1 MDYSFTIS
9 QILTN
14 YLNFFYYHLLLFFH
28 FLFFF
33 IGSKKKDIDNKIAY
47 TLLFSCLLMI
57 GQPIAA
63 GPDGSLGNVVR
74 IANLCFPILT
84 LVIFYIFDF
93 SNFLKKIKLFF

>member
-1 MDYSFTIS
+1 
-9 QILTN
+9 
-14 YLNFFYYHLLLFFH
+14 
-28 FLFFF
+28 
-33 IGSKKKDIDNKIAY
+33 
-47 TLLFSCLLMI
+47 MI

-93 SNFLKKIKLFF
+93 SNFFKNKIVFLVFIFGLFLVNAPDISTIKIFSILRFYPH

>member
-1 MDYSFTIS
+1 
-9 QILTN
+9 
-14 YLNFFYYHLLLFFH
+14 
-28 FLFFF
+28 
-33 IGSKKKDIDNKIAY
+33 
-47 TLLFSCLLMI
+47 MI

-93 SNFLKKIKLFF
+93 SNFFKNKIIFLVFIFGLFFGQCTRHFPQLKYLYIEIFILTNIL